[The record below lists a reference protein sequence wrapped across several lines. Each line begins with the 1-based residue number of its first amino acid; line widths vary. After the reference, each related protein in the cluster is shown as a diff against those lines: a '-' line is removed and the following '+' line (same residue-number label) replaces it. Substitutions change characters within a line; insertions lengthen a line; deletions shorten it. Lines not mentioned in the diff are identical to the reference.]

1 MKNWPELVFNSH
13 YLTAIEVKKSLEQG
27 EIMEAEEGVEQLIE
41 AMARADRRAVK
52 SQLVRLMMHI
62 IKWKLQP
69 ERRSLSWVKTIH
81 NARVEILDI
90 QEETPSITNEV
101 VATLWNRAFNLAL
114 DEAEEETGNKP
125 GSIQLFTWS
134 EVFNDEYLL

>member
-125 GSIQLFTWS
+125 GSIQLLTWA